1 MSTKTASLSM
11 RLDPDVKAESERL
24 FSGFGMTL
32 SEAINVLPH
41 KSLQVGGLPFDVRQ
55 ERYNAETEE
64 AMHEAR
70 AIMAGEVETKQYA
83 SVDELFED
91 VGMR

>member
-1 MSTKTASLSM
+1 M

-32 SEAINVLPH
+32 SEAVNIFLH

-55 ERYNAETEE
+55 ERYNAETEDAMRE
-64 AMHEAR
+64 ACD
-70 AIMAGEVETKQYA
+70 IMAGKAEAKRYA

-91 VGMR
+91 VGV